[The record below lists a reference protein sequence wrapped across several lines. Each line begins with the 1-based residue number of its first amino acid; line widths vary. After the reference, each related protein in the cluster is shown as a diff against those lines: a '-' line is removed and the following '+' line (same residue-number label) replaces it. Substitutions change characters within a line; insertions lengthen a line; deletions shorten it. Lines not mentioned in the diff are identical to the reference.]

1 MKEYIKG
8 KGILVGTFTESDIDE
23 KADRK
28 AVDKAMA
35 ETGLN
40 YTNAELV
47 YSKGK
52 IAGLRVY
59 VCTLEDS
66 HYSQKIRSVSR

>member
-1 MKEYIKG
+1 MNKQKYVKG
-8 KGILVGTFTESDIDE
+8 RGILVGTFTESDIDA

-35 ETGLN
+35 ETGLK

-47 YSKGK
+47 YSKG
-52 IAGLRVY
+52 IVGLRVY

-66 HYSQKIRSVSR
+66 HYS